1 MSPRQKQRRRLNVQ
15 PKPNRAIAFV
25 GDGLA
30 DGRMDLRVLS
40 EAIGGFATL
49 TEKSSLLLYGE
60 VYDHRVELAASPE
73 TGSVVIP
80 IDIVSHAMQVV
91 ENDVKNIEDFL
102 LSPGI
107 QALANLCTLLGVG
120 AIGTTACLFRMFKE
134 KKGRAIDAAADVS
147 LLSKLDVNIEA
158 SRFVRLYNNVDIRT
172 SLRRT
177 LRPLRE
183 DGIEE
188 FQTRRDS
195 VIVERVTKA
204 DLLAADAAEIED
216 IVEIEEKWLDVQKV
230 ALVRHLAWHF
240 ASDTLTFDARIDDEQ
255 HWMKVEAGERFGA
268 GDRLQVVLKTTASRD
283 RNGRLHVEH
292 RILEV
297 LDIRHQ
303 RRPTQDGL
311 FSADS

>member
-1 MSPRQKQRRRLNVQ
+1 M
-15 PKPNRAIAFV
+15 
-25 GDGLA
+25 
-30 DGRMDLRVLS
+30 
-40 EAIGGFATL
+40 
-49 TEKSSLLLYGE
+49 YGE
-60 VYDHRVELAASPE
+60 VYAHTVELAASPE
-73 TGSVVIP
+73 IGSVVIP

-91 ENDVKNIEDFL
+91 EHEVKNIEDLL
-102 LSPGI
+102 LSPGV

-120 AIGTTACLFRMFKE
+120 AIGATACLFRMFKE
-134 KKGRAIDAAADVS
+134 KKGRAIDAAADAS

-158 SRFVRLYNNVDIRT
+158 SRLVRLYNNVDIRT

-183 DGIEE
+183 DGIAE
-188 FQTRRDS
+188 FQTRRDGL
-195 VIVERVTKA
+195 IVERVTKA

-240 ASDTLTFDARIDDEQ
+240 ASDTLTFDARIDDEKY
-255 HWMKVEAGERFGA
+255 WKKVDAGERFGA

-283 RNGRLHVEH
+283 RNGRLHAEH

-303 RRPTQDGL
+303 RRPTQNGL